1 MARILISLPDELL
14 AEIDAKVARRFT
26 TRSAFLRRAA
36 RDALDRPDPGRI
48 RSAVGRG
55 RAAIA
60 TLRVETHLGRSTRR
74 RLRLKAATRRG
85 AGVCSGP
92 RTRG

>member
-14 AEIDAKVARRFT
+14 EEIDAKVARRFT

-36 RDALDRPDPGRI
+36 RDALARPDPVAI
-48 RSAVGRG
+48 RAAVGRG

-60 TLRVETHLGRSTRR
+60 TLRAFESGEMLRKERATRAAAARR
-74 RLRLKAATRRG
+74 R
-85 AGVCSGP
+85 
-92 RTRG
+92 